1 LENNYSGG
9 VNPKRLTTANCALA
23 ESLNENMCNNSFSDL
38 DKGTAFSKHST
49 ASSNFPLKQ

>member
-1 LENNYSGG
+1 MENNYSGG